1 MSSLTTRTLD
11 GLLCCQIS
19 ATAPEPALLQ
29 QLAELITQAAA
40 NRPEALLLFDQNLL
54 FTLSPELAC
63 QKQWSEALDALLTA
77 LDQAAMP
84 VIALPQRHLLDVGL
98 ELALACRHRI
108 VTPATRIGM
117 GALQQGLMPG
127 HGGTQWLTQRIGAE
141 LTLDLLLGGKPL
153 NAEGAKACGLVD
165 AIDVT
170 GGEASAVALVRQLLA
185 SGPGSAT
192 AQPTS
197 QALAAVFERAGEQM
211 ARSRRGQFAPQA
223 ILQAVKAAVEAEDP
237 AQGFARERALYLQC
251 LNHPQRAALA
261 HLSRA
266 ERFVTQVPDVPADTA
281 LLPMHRAAVI
291 GSGTMG
297 GGIAMNFANA
307 DMPVTLLDINQEMLD
322 RGLGVIRRNYEIA
335 VQRGSLTQAELE
347 RRMGLISGTTDYA
360 ALADVDIVI
369 EAVFE
374 DMALKQQVF
383 SRLDQAVKPGA
394 LLATNTSGLDID
406 QIASATRRPELVIG
420 LHFFSPANVMRLL
433 EIVRGA
439 ATSATAI
446 ASSMAL
452 AQRMRKVGVLAG
464 NCPGFI
470 GNRMIHGYIFQA
482 NQVALEGASYAQ
494 VDRMIREFGMPMGP
508 FTMMDLTGLD
518 VGWRARKA
526 SGRPTKPTERV
537 HDRLC
542 ELERF
547 GQKRSAGF
555 YLYQPGGRVPT
566 YDPLVDQLLAEAA
579 GEFGIARRE
588 FSDEEVLDR
597 CIFPL
602 INEGAKILQEGMA
615 LRPGDID
622 VVYVN
627 GYGFPAYRGGPMHHA
642 DQLGLDRVY
651 RQICQFEATLGE
663 FWQPAELLRELASA
677 GKGFGTLDP

>member
-1 MSSLTTRTLD
+1 
-11 GLLCCQIS
+11 
-19 ATAPEPALLQ
+19 
-29 QLAELITQAAA
+29 
-40 NRPEALLLFDQNLL
+40 
-54 FTLSPELAC
+54 
-63 QKQWSEALDALLTA
+63 
-77 LDQAAMP
+77 
-84 VIALPQRHLLDVGL
+84 
-98 ELALACRHRI
+98 
-108 VTPATRIGM
+108 
-117 GALQQGLMPG
+117 
-127 HGGTQWLTQRIGAE
+127 
-141 LTLDLLLGGKPL
+141 
-153 NAEGAKACGLVD
+153 
-165 AIDVT
+165 
-170 GGEASAVALVRQLLA
+170 
-185 SGPGSAT
+185 
-192 AQPTS
+192 
-197 QALAAVFERAGEQM
+197 
-211 ARSRRGQFAPQA
+211 
-223 ILQAVKAAVEAEDP
+223 
-237 AQGFARERALYLQC
+237 
-251 LNHPQRAALA
+251 
-261 HLSRA
+261 
-266 ERFVTQVPDVPADTA
+266 
-281 LLPMHRAAVI
+281 
-291 GSGTMG
+291 
-297 GGIAMNFANA
+297 
-307 DMPVTLLDINQEMLD
+307 
-322 RGLGVIRRNYEIA
+322 
-335 VQRGSLTQAELE
+335 
-347 RRMGLISGTTDYA
+347 
-360 ALADVDIVI
+360 
-369 EAVFE
+369 
-374 DMALKQQVF
+374 
-383 SRLDQAVKPGA
+383 
-394 LLATNTSGLDID
+394 NTSGLDID
-406 QIASATRRPELVIG
+406 QIARATRRPANVIG

-439 ATSATAI
+439 ATSASAI

-494 VDRMIREFGMPMGP
+494 VDRVIREFGLPMGP

-566 YDPLVDQLLAEAA
+566 YDPLVDQLLADAA
-579 GEFGIARRE
+579 RECGIARRE

-677 GKGFGTLDP
+677 GKGFGSLDP

>member
-19 ATAPEPALLQ
+19 ATAPQPALLH
-29 QLAELITQAAA
+29 QLAELIRQAAA
-40 NRPEALLLFDQNLL
+40 SPPEALLLFDQNLL

-63 QKQWSEALDALLTA
+63 QPQWLEALDALLAA

-108 VTPATRIGM
+108 VTPAARIGM

-127 HGGTQWLTQRIGAE
+127 HGGSQRLTRRIGAE
-141 LTLDLLLGGKPL
+141 LALDLLLGGKPL
-153 NAEGAKACGLVD
+153 NAEGAKACGLID
-165 AIDVT
+165 AIDAT

-185 SGPGSAT
+185 AGSGSVAA
-192 AQPTS
+192 AQPNP
-197 QALAAVFERAGEQM
+197 QELATIFERASAQV

-223 ILQAVKAAVEAEDP
+223 ILQAVRAAVEDS

-251 LNHPQRAALA
+251 RDHPQRAALA

-266 ERFVTQVPDVPADTA
+266 ERFVTHVPDVPADTS
-281 LLPMHRAAVI
+281 LMPMHRAAVI

-307 DMPVTLLDINQEMLD
+307 DIPVTLLDVNQEMLD

-335 VQRGSLTQAELE
+335 VQRGSLTQGELE
-347 RRMGLISGTTDYA
+347 RRMALIGGTTDYA
-360 ALADVDIVI
+360 AIAEVDIVI

-383 SRLDQAVKPGA
+383 AQLDQAVKPGA

-406 QIASATRRPELVIG
+406 QIASATRRPANVIG

-439 ATSATAI
+439 ATSASAI

-494 VDRMIREFGMPMGP
+494 VDRVIREFGLPMGP

-566 YDPLVDQLLAEAA
+566 YDPLVDQLLADAA
-579 GEFGIARRE
+579 RECGIARRE

-677 GKGFGTLDP
+677 GNGFGSLDP